1 MHFICFYFK
10 IFNVLI
16 TLNKGIVKD
25 NNKFFTTK
33 VKIINIIKLSK
44 NTNWNLKQY
53 RQIVGFI
60 KSNKIYTFVLNI

>member
-16 TLNKGIVKD
+16 KLNKGIVKD